1 LIEDYVMPSWK
12 YCLVLFTIAVVGAA
26 APAHSQ
32 SPPPAA
38 PAPVEPAAPAAD
50 KPPAADKAKAP
61 TAPSAETLKRA
72 KAVGLRPEVRKSGTV
87 YCWED
92 ASTGTRF
99 TTKKCVDENQL
110 DDMIAQREAQQDKM
124 RRAVGS
130 Q

>member
-1 LIEDYVMPSWK
+1 MPSWK
-12 YCLVLFTIAVVGAA
+12 YGLVIFAIAVAGAA

-32 SPPPAA
+32 SPPLAA
-38 PAPVEPAAPAAD
+38 ATPVEPAAPAAD
-50 KPPAADKAKAP
+50 KPPAADKAPA
-61 TAPSAETLKRA
+61 APSAETLKRA

-92 ASTGTRF
+92 ATVGTRF
-99 TTKKCVDENQL
+99 TTKKCIDENQL

>member
-1 LIEDYVMPSWK
+1 MPSWR
-12 YCLVLFTIAVVGAA
+12 YCLVIFAIAVAGAA

-38 PAPVEPAAPAAD
+38 ATPVEPAAPAAD
-50 KPPAADKAKAP
+50 KAPA
-61 TAPSAETLKRA
+61 APSAETLKRA

-92 ASTGTRF
+92 ATVGTRF